1 MSCLTSRLEGEPC
14 IKCGRA
20 DQVYL
25 GHGEVRFCAYCTLSW
40 DQHEFQTVEFLLK
53 QKNVVLTDDAVDGE
67 LPSDMV
73 ERIGLL
79 AGFLKTV
86 FAFERRLTD
95 MMAIPEALFTE
106 EEIKKSLVGRQEE
119 AEYDQKKAALW
130 RQMVAE
136 FSRVMSL
143 VHLSMRMVSVD
154 VDQLRDE
161 LVKARTLEF
170 EDAVSD
176 YTAQMQCGG
185 TGHLRPGAE
194 LDRIRKKSRLDAE
207 QIADTYNRDLALVIA
222 QIREESPR
230 ANRHTYAKRLR
241 VWDQGRSSWKTTQ
254 ISLHTIMTTRDMAL
268 KSFSQHNGLEPSV
281 MLFPRLAKEPICQG
295 WINRGLVSFEVAKRN
310 PSPYHVGCVHFW
322 RPEFEKGDCTNLWQG

>member
-1 MSCLTSRLEGEPC
+1 MSCLASHLEGEPC
-14 IKCGRA
+14 VKCGRA

-40 DQHEFQTVEFLLK
+40 DQYEFQDTEFLSE
-53 QKNVVLTDDAVDGE
+53 QKSVVMTDDAIDGE

-79 AGFLKTV
+79 AGALRTV
-86 FAFERRLTD
+86 FAFERRLTA

-106 EEIKKSLVGRQEE
+106 EEIKKSLVGRQKE
-119 AEYDQKKAALW
+119 AEYDQRKAALW

-154 VDQLRDE
+154 VDQLHSE

-185 TGHLRPGAE
+185 TGHLRPGPE
-194 LDRIRKKSRLDAE
+194 LDRIRKESRRDAE
-207 QIADTYNRDLALVIA
+207 QIADTYNKDLALIIA

-241 VWDQGRSSWKTTQ
+241 AWDRDRSTWKNTQ
-254 ISLHTIMTTRDMAL
+254 ISLHTIMTTRDQAL
-268 KSFSQHNGLEPSV
+268 KSFSQHNGLEPPV

-295 WINRGLVSFEVAKRN
+295 WINRGSVEFKVAKRN

-322 RPEFEKGDCTNLWQG
+322 RPEFERGDCTKLWQG